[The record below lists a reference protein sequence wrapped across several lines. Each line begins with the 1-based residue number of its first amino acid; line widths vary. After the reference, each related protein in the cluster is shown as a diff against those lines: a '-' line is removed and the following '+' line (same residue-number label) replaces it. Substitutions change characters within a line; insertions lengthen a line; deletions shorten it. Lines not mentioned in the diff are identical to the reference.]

1 MSSYDDIFEAPAP
14 RREFSDQPFDKD
26 AWGEKK
32 QAERQAVYDLADATA
47 IEVAGDGGKFQAFL
61 DVQARFDRYSVT
73 NALLILTQMPGATK
87 VKDFDGWKENGATI
101 KRHQKGI
108 SILEPGDEY
117 TREDG
122 TTGTYYNVKKVF
134 DISQTTASSSRTSYR
149 SFPPKGEKLARS
161 VAPPLPTKSDN
172 FAGAPVM
179 QPAVNVDDRLLL
191 KALIHRPPVPIQM
204 ADELP
209 GSAGA
214 VYDHD
219 QQAIFVRRGMEAP
232 DLFRCVSLALARA
245 EIAAIRQEYDPAQ
258 AAFPAYCASYMLCKK
273 NGVDVSG
280 YDFSTL
286 PEGLREADAQSIRAV
301 LNEVRDAAHDI
312 SARMSRVLEQ
322 NKVPR
327 AKEQER

>member
-1 MSSYDDIFEAPAP
+1 MSNYDDIFEAPAP
-14 RREFSDQPFDKD
+14 RSEFSDQPFDKD

-47 IEVAGDGGKFQAFL
+47 VEVAGDGGKFQAFL

-108 SILEPGDEY
+108 SILEPGGEY
-117 TREDG
+117 THKDG

-134 DISQTTASSSRTSYR
+134 DISQTTARA
-149 SFPPKGEKLARS
+149 K
-161 VAPPLPTKSDN
+161 PT
-172 FAGAPVM
+172 
-179 QPAVNVDDRLLL
+179 VNVDDRLLL

-204 ADELP
+204 VDELP

-245 EIAAIRQEYDPAQ
+245 EIAAIRQEYDPVQ
-258 AAFPAYCASYMLCKK
+258 TAFPAYCASYMLCKK

-286 PEGLREADAQSIRAV
+286 PVGLREADAQGIRAA
-301 LNEVRDAAHDI
+301 LNEVRDAACGI

-322 NKVPR
+322 TKPPR
-327 AKEQER
+327 ATGQER

>member
-1 MSSYDDIFEAPAP
+1 MSIYDDIFEAPAP
-14 RREFSDQPFDKD
+14 RSEFSNQPFDKD

-47 IEVAGDGGKFQAFL
+47 FQVVGDGGQFRTFL
-61 DVQARFDRYSVT
+61 DVQARFDRYSAT
-73 NALLILTQMPGATK
+73 NALLIMAQMPGATQLR
-87 VKDFDGWKENGATI
+87 DFDGWKENGATI
-101 KRHQKGI
+101 KRHQKGV
-108 SILEPGDEY
+108 SILEPGGEY

-134 DISQTTASSSRTSYR
+134 DVSQTTG
-149 SFPPKGEKLARS
+149 K
-161 VAPPLPTKSDN
+161 TK
-172 FAGAPVM
+172 A
-179 QPAVNVDDRLLL
+179 QPMTNMDDRLLL

-219 QQAIFVRRGMEAP
+219 QQAIFVRRGMDAP

-245 EIAAIRQEYDPAQ
+245 EIATSRQEYDPAQ
-258 AAFPAYCASYMLCKK
+258 AAFPAYCVSYMLCRK

-286 PEGLREADAQSIRAV
+286 PEGLRETDAQGIREV
-301 LNEVRDAAHDI
+301 LTEIRDTAHDI

-322 NKVPR
+322 NKPPR

>member
-108 SILEPGDEY
+108 SILEPGGEY

-134 DISQTTASSSRTSYR
+134 DISQTTARAK
-149 SFPPKGEKLARS
+149 PP
-161 VAPPLPTKSDN
+161 
-172 FAGAPVM
+172 
-179 QPAVNVDDRLLL
+179 VNADDRLLL

-214 VYDHD
+214 IYDHD

-245 EIAAIRQEYDPAQ
+245 EIAAIRQEYDPDQ

-286 PEGLREADAQSIRAV
+286 PEGLRDADAQGIRAV
-301 LNEVRDAAHDI
+301 LNEIRDTAHDI
-312 SARMSRVLEQ
+312 SARMYRVLEQ
-322 NKVPR
+322 NKAPR